1 MKTPSNGLVV
11 VVVGAGVVL
20 VLIAAAGVLYG
31 LDQFHKRRKEQKDNK
46 ENLEALQGQV
56 QDLKNTTDGVITR
69 QSLLIK
75 RLVSDRDIHPRLD
88 VCRMQEA

>member
-1 MKTPSNGLVV
+1 MKTPSNALVV

-31 LDQFHKRRKEQKDNK
+31 LDQFQKRRKEQNNNK
-46 ENLEALQGQV
+46 ETLEVLQGQV
-56 QDLKNTTDGVITR
+56 QDLKNTTDGVIAR

-75 RLVSDRDIHPRLD
+75 RLVSERDLD
-88 VCRMQEA
+88 SQIGVSQMQEA

>member
-1 MKTPSNGLVV
+1 MKNPSNGLVV

-31 LDQFHKRRKEQKDNK
+31 LDQFQKRRKEQKNNK
-46 ENLEALQGQV
+46 EDLEALQGQV
-56 QDLKNTTDGVITR
+56 QDLKNKTNGVITR

-75 RLVSDRDIHPRLD
+75 RLVSDGAIHPGLD